1 MQTLVMSG
9 DATEKMLAC
18 LNHAFTGADYKM
30 APAYYDACARWW
42 AQLSPEQRTTGQIV
56 IDSYAGP
63 QREAA
68 LGIAA
73 TLPPAPRS
81 PF

>member
-1 MQTLVMSG
+1 MKPSAMSA
-9 DATEKMLAC
+9 DATDKMLAC
-18 LNHAFTGADYKM
+18 LNHVFTGSDYKM

-42 AQLSPEQRTTGQIV
+42 AQLSPEQQQTGQLV
-56 IDSYAGP
+56 IDAHDGP

-73 TLPPAPRS
+73 SLPPAPRY